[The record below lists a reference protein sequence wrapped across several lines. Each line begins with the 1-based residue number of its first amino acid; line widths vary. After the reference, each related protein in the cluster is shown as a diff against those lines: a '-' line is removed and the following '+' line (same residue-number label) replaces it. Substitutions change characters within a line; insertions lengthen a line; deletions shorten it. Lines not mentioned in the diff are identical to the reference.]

1 MTIEDVFKRIEEKRD
16 LDRIAERLLEDKGN
30 ILTKSEL
37 GKREINRLALLYA
50 ISKKYNF
57 DFVKELIETILLMRI
72 SLNRKGRK
80 EVVEIFKKV
89 LEHEGDEIKKEIS
102 E

>member
-1 MTIEDVFKRIEEKRD
+1 MTIEDVFKKIEEKRD

-37 GKREINRLALLYA
+37 TKREINRLALLYA

-89 LEHEGDEIKKEIS
+89 LEHEENEIKKEIS

>member
-1 MTIEDVFKRIEEKRD
+1 MTIEDVFKKIEEKRD

-37 GKREINRLALLYA
+37 AKREINRLALLYA

-89 LEHEGDEIKKEIS
+89 LEHEENEIKKEIS
-102 E
+102 G

>member
-1 MTIEDVFKRIEEKRD
+1 MTIEDVFKKIEEKRD
-16 LDRIAERLLEDKGN
+16 LDRIAERLLEAKGN

-37 GKREINRLALLYA
+37 TKREINRLALLYA
-50 ISKKYNF
+50 ISKKYGF

-89 LEHEGDEIKKEIS
+89 LEHEESEIKKEIS

>member
-89 LEHEGDEIKKEIS
+89 LEHERDEIKKEIS